1 MPGLRFF
8 NFVGP
13 TVGAGLAPALQ
24 RPTRGEGR
32 LAPTITSMAEAIDV
46 SEVLNARPEGWNQ
59 AMGVRFVKA
68 TADEVVAEWEIGPE
82 HLQAY
87 GIVHGGV
94 HCGVIETAC
103 SVGAAIWGLEHQLRV
118 AGLENHTSFLRALRA
133 GAHLRATATPVS
145 RGRRTQVWDC
155 VIHDERGREV
165 ASGRVRLICLPADAT
180 LAGDRLDGPLQQ
192 P

>member
-1 MPGLRFF
+1 
-8 NFVGP
+8 
-13 TVGAGLAPALQ
+13 
-24 RPTRGEGR
+24 
-32 LAPTITSMAEAIDV
+32 MADVVDV
-46 SEVLNARPEGWNQ
+46 SEILNANPEGWNQ
-59 AMGVRFVKA
+59 AMGVRFLKA

-94 HCGVIETAC
+94 HCGVIETCC
-103 SVGAAIWGLEHQLRV
+103 SVGAAIWGVQHELRV
-118 AGLENHTSFLRALRA
+118 AGLENHTSFLRALRT
-133 GAHLRATATPVS
+133 GARLRATATPVS

-155 VIHDERGREV
+155 VIRDERERDV

-180 LAGDRLDGPLQQ
+180 LAGDRLDGPLQK